1 MAELVELML
10 LKLDLHIHTC
20 YSGDSSITLEDLIV
34 QIKAKGLNGVAVTD
48 HDTVEGAIRAAK
60 TIEAI
65 GGGNK
70 HTRLIVIPGVE
81 VSTKQGHI
89 LGINVTTP
97 IPSGLSARETVEK
110 IHEAGGIAVA
120 AHPQAF
126 FKKGIGL
133 NKKIF
138 SYGLDAIEV
147 INSSALPFRFST
159 NRCKKFAIEHG
170 LPQTAGS
177 DSHFP
182 EAIGLAYTVIRSYN
196 ENIDGVIESIRKGLT
211 EPVGKGTPI
220 SLRLKHTLKNLLA
233 L

>member
-1 MAELVELML
+1 MP
-10 LKLDLHIHTC
+10 LKLDLHVHTR
-20 YSGDSSITLEDLIV
+20 YSGDSSITLEDLRV
-34 QIKAKGLNGVAVTD
+34 QVKAKGLNGVAVTD
-48 HDTVEGAIRAAK
+48 HNTVEGAVKAAK
-60 TIEAI
+60 TVKAI
-65 GGGNK
+65 DNRGK
-70 HTRLIVIPGVE
+70 HAIIVIPGVE
-81 VSTKQGHI
+81 VSTRQGHV

-97 IPSGLSARETVEK
+97 IPPSLSIKETIER
-110 IHEAGGIAVA
+110 IHDAGGIAIA

-133 NKKIF
+133 NRRIV

-147 INSSALPFRFST
+147 INSSVLPFRLST
-159 NRCKKFAIEHG
+159 NKCRKFAIEHG

-182 EAIGLAYTVIRSYN
+182 EAIGLAYTLIRSCD
-196 ENIDGVIESIRKGLT
+196 ESIDGIIESIRKGLT

-220 SLRLKHTLKNLLA
+220 SLRLKYTLKNLLT